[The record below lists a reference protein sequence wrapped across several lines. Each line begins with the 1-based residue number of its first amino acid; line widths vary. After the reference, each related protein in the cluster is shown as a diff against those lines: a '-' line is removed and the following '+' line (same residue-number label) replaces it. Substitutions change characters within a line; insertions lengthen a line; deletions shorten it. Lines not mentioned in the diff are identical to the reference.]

1 MERELGNAYVAELER
16 EMFCKEK
23 YSQVSLAVIFTIVQY
38 TIIGSRVFAF
48 AIATSTVPQIP
59 IILQKAR
66 VYIAGA

>member
-1 MERELGNAYVAELER
+1 MVR
-16 EMFCKEK
+16 F
-23 YSQVSLAVIFTIVQY
+23 LAVIFTIVQY